1 MPESRIFRLLLF
13 CRASL
18 LALTISASHSLFAK
32 APLTTQPEI
41 PPDAK
46 AYGEAIRLT
55 DPERRIDAL
64 ERFLVDYPQ
73 SRYAAGIPNLIFDL
87 LLKDGRKE
95 KILAQANRVIDK
107 APENAKSVAYY

>member
-13 CRASL
+13 SRASL

-32 APLTTQPEI
+32 APLATQPEV

-46 AYGEAIRLT
+46 AYREAIRLP

-73 SRYAAGIPNLIFDL
+73 SRYAAVIPNLILDL
-87 LLKDGRKE
+87 LIKGGASQKE
-95 KILAQANRVIDK
+95 KILA
-107 APENAKSVAYY
+107 